1 MNKYEMMFIVK
12 TTIDEANV
20 KSFVENLKSVIT
32 SMKGEIT
39 EEKDMGQ
46 KKLAYAINKEITG
59 FYYVVN
65 FNATNDI
72 VSELDRKAKIDENI
86 IRHMI
91 INLDEE

>member
-20 KSFVENLKSVIT
+20 KSSVENLKSVIT

-46 KKLAYAINKEITG
+46 KKISLCN
-59 FYYVVN
+59 
-65 FNATNDI
+65 
-72 VSELDRKAKIDENI
+72 
-86 IRHMI
+86 
-91 INLDEE
+91 